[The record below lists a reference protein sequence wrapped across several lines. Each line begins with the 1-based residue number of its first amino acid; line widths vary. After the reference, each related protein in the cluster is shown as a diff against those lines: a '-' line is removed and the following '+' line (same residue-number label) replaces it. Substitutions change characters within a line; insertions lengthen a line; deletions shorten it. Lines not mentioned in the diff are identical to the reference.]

1 MVALDFT
8 KILEGAPVGHW
19 IALSEH
25 EDRIVATAVTLKEA
39 IAIAK
44 QRGEDHPVMMK
55 APPPG
60 ALVL

>member
-8 KILEGAPVGHW
+8 KILEDAPVGHW

-25 EDRIVATAVTLKEA
+25 EDRIVATAVTLTEA
-39 IAIAK
+39 IATAN
-44 QRGEDHPVMMK
+44 QRGESNPVMMK
-55 APPPG
+55 VAPG